1 MTNPDGRRFG
11 PYPYGSADIPTAA
24 ASYADGHA
32 TGLTWRDD
40 HTPGG
45 PLVIRAS
52 AHEDADWRALCDAT
66 AENSREWLRGWADG
80 RTAALTVPHLTLT
93 E

>member
-11 PYPYGSADIPTAA
+11 PYPHGSTGIPTAA

-32 TGLTWRDD
+32 TGLTWR
-40 HTPGG
+40 HVYTPGG
-45 PLVIRAS
+45 PLVFRATVY
-52 AHEDADWRALCDAT
+52 EDADWRALCDAT
-66 AENSREWLRGWADG
+66 AENNREWLRGWTDG
-80 RTAALTVPHLTLT
+80 RTAALTAPHLTPT